1 MIDPKQPLPPQ
12 ILVTAEDGNVTSF
25 IDVDKLQSDATRLM
39 YQLAVTAGDD
49 DATDEV
55 STEWVTAHDPE
66 YFGYLAAAA
75 LSLMT
80 RCILGP
86 ILEVTDAMGV
96 NLRAGLQDSADNAE
110 EAFGNNN

>member
-1 MIDPKQPLPPQ
+1 MPDPTQPPQQ
-12 ILVTAEDGNVTSF
+12 ILVTGSDGNVESF

-49 DATDEV
+49 EATDEV
-55 STEWVTAHDPE
+55 SKRWVTAHDPD
-66 YFGYLAAAA
+66 YFGFLAAAA

-86 ILEVTDAMGV
+86 ILEVTDEMGV
-96 NLRAGLQDSADNAE
+96 NLRDGLDSAANNAE
-110 EAFGNNN
+110 STLGDN

>member
-1 MIDPKQPLPPQ
+1 MPDSTQPPQQ
-12 ILVTAEDGNVTSF
+12 ILVTGSDGNVESF

-49 DATDEV
+49 EATDEV
-55 STEWVTAHDPE
+55 SKRWVTAHDPD
-66 YFGYLAAAA
+66 YFGFLAAAA

-86 ILEVTDAMGV
+86 ILEVTDEMGV
-96 NLRAGLQDSADNAE
+96 NLRDGLDSAANNAE
-110 EAFGNNN
+110 STLGDN